1 MKRSGPNYVW
11 TIIKLVKPTEVL
23 GTVKYREWSS
33 RLDGGAARDL
43 PTAKHL
49 PVHAVVPAKKPVA
62 RSDRQIDHVTKH
74 GAMADV
80 ERRGAAIGSEIGAVI
95 QPSAFAG
102 RGEERRGIVA
112 GLAEGVRPF
121 EVETMASLIP
131 GRRHGTR

>member
-1 MKRSGPNYVW
+1 MKRSGPNYVG

-33 RLDGGAARDL
+33 RLNGGAARDL

-62 RSDRQIDHVTKH
+62 RADRQIDHVTKY
-74 GAMADV
+74 GAMEDV
-80 ERRGAAIGSEIGAVI
+80 ERRGGAIGSEIVAVI

-102 RGEERRGIVA
+102 RAAERRA
-112 GLAEGVRPF
+112 TDDGLPHGVP
-121 EVETMASLIP
+121 P
-131 GRRHGTR
+131 